1 MIVKEKLEK
10 RKNFIIN
17 FIYFFL
23 IVVVG
28 FVVIKYGINWAMP
41 FIIGFLIAFILKH
54 PINFI
59 ADKLHINK
67 KFMAI
72 LVILL
77 FYGTVG
83 TALFFLGTKLVSES
97 KEIFE
102 QFPTIYKTYLEPYV
116 YEIGNNIETFFGNLD
131 PSIIQSIEEVVA
143 SFSNSIGDIVSKF
156 SSGLIAFFTSF
167 ISGVPTFGINLV
179 FSVMASVFFAMD
191 YDIVTSF
198 VMRQFNE
205 KTREII
211 LDARNYMVGTLFNF
225 VKAYSIIM
233 GLTFVEL
240 ATGLAFFGV
249 ENFLTVAA
257 LISIFDVLP
266 FLGTGGVVI
275 PWIIIEFIKGNSFFA
290 VQLTLLYILIT
301 VVRNIIE
308 PKVVGQ
314 QIGLSPLIILMC
326 MFFGVKLFGFMGM
339 FILPIIIIILKN
351 LNDNGKIKIFK

>member
-1 MIVKEKLEK
+1 MIVEEKVEK

-17 FIYFFL
+17 FVYFFL
-23 IVVVG
+23 ITIIG
-28 FVVIKYGINWAMP
+28 FLIVKYGINYSMP
-41 FIIGFLIAFILKH
+41 FIIGFAIAFILKH

-59 ADKLHINK
+59 ASKLHMNK
-67 KFMAI
+67 KITAIFVI
-72 LVILL
+72 LV
-77 FYGTVG
+77 FYCTVG
-83 TALFFLGTKLVSES
+83 TVIFFLGTKLVAES

-102 QFPTIYKTYLEPYV
+102 QFPMIYKTYLEPYV
-116 YEIGNNIETFFGNLD
+116 YEIGENIETFFVNLD
-131 PSIIQSIEEVVA
+131 PSTMQTIEEVIA
-143 SFSNSIGDIVSKF
+143 SFSKSIGDIVSKF
-156 SSGLIAFFTSF
+156 SSGLITFFTSF
-167 ISGVPTFGINLV
+167 ISGVPTFGINLI
-179 FSVMASVFFAMD
+179 FSIMASVFFAMD
-191 YDIVTSF
+191 YDTVTSF
-198 VMRQFNE
+198 VMRQFSE
-205 KTREII
+205 KTRPII
-211 LDARNYMVGTLFNF
+211 LEARNYMVGTLFNF
-225 VKAYSIIM
+225 IKAYSIIM

-240 ATGLAFFGV
+240 AIGLAFFGV

-308 PKVVGQ
+308 PKIVGG

-326 MFFGVKLFGFMGM
+326 MFFGVKLFGFIGM

-351 LNDNGKIKIFK
+351 LNDSGKIKIFK